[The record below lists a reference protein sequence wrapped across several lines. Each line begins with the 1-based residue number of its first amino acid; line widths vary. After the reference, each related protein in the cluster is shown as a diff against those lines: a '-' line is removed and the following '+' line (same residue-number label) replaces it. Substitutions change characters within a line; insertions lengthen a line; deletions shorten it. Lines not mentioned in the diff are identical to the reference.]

1 MVKQTSVFVGS
12 NVTFV
17 PAYGPTKGE
26 VGSEVLEAFFHGFF
40 LLLTYQINLNMKSYF
55 NHQKQP
61 K

>member
-1 MVKQTSVFVGS
+1 MVKQTSAFVGS

-17 PAYGPTKGE
+17 PTHDPTEGE
-26 VGSEVLEAFFHGFF
+26 VISEVLEAFFQGSF